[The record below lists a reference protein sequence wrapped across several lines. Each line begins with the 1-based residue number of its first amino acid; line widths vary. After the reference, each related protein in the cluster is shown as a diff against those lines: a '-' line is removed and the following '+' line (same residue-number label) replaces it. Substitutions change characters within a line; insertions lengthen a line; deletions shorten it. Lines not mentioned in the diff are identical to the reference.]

1 MNRVVLIG
9 RLSRDVDTRTAGETQ
24 IAHFTVAVD
33 RNVKKDPNSNQPTAD
48 FISCVA
54 FGKTAEFIG
63 KYFQKGSKIGLEGR
77 IQTGSYEKDGQRVY
91 TTDVIAER
99 VEFCDS
105 KNANQGGQNSQP
117 SNSNDSWMNVPAG
130 TEDEGLPFN

>member
-24 IAHFTVAVD
+24 IARFTVAVD

-105 KNANQGGQNSQP
+105 KNGSGSNAQAAPQQNEA
-117 SNSNDSWMNVPAG
+117 WMNIPNG